1 MLSHATNLQN
11 WLCGAPHGVHQASHM
26 GGCKKNCVTTIG
38 IEELRTDGNRQDHH
52 GQLLA
57 NCKKAEDMIG
67 KNGLPKELQKWCWSE
82 RLQAELTDHLEYG
95 NMIPAR
101 A

>member
-1 MLSHATNLQN
+1 
-11 WLCGAPHGVHQASHM
+11 M

-57 NCKKAEDMIG
+57 NCKKPEDMIG
-67 KNGLPKELQKWCWSE
+67 KDGLPKELTKVVLERAAASRADRSSGIQKHDSSE
-82 RLQAELTDHLEYG
+82 GITAVT
-95 NMIPAR
+95 R
-101 A
+101 AAG